1 MYRTLK
7 ILANIIGKPNAA
19 FRVLTDQ
26 ADWVKAFIIIALVS
40 IGIAWAVLPFSQ
52 QVGHAKML
60 ESSLD
65 APQTEQN
72 QTTAERLGFL
82 PVLVTPFSLFI
93 KCLVSAGILYFGCQF
108 LGSQQALKFKSM
120 FAVTVHTELI
130 LVLSHLINAV
140 FLLCFKDMS
149 DVQKPIDLQMIPGLH
164 LLFGDHPLGVLQ
176 LTLLSQVTPFAIWY
190 LIVLSLGVAIVAD
203 LKRKRVEWLIVLV
216 WLVDIGF
223 RVAVSAFF

>member
-7 ILANIIGKPNAA
+7 ILANIIGKPSAA
-19 FRVLTDQ
+19 FRVLKDQ
-26 ADWVKAFIIIALVS
+26 PDWFKAFIIIALVS

-72 QTTAERLGFL
+72 QTTVERLNFL
-82 PVLVTPFSLFI
+82 TPLFTPFALLL
-93 KCLVSAGILYFGCQF
+93 KCLVSAGILYFGSQF

-120 FAVTVHTELI
+120 FAVVVHAELI
-130 LVLSHLINAV
+130 LVLSNLINAV
-140 FLLCFKDMS
+140 LLLCFKDIN
-149 DVQKPIDLQMIPGLH
+149 DVQKPIDLQMIPGFH
-164 LLFGDHPLGVLQ
+164 LLFGDHPLGVLK

-190 LIVLSLGVAIVAD
+190 LILLSLGVAIVAD
-203 LKRKRVEWLIVLV
+203 LKRRKVEWLVVLV
-216 WLVDIGF
+216 WLAGISF
-223 RVAVSAFF
+223 RVVASAL

>member
-7 ILANIIGKPNAA
+7 ILANIIGKPSAA
-19 FRVLTDQ
+19 FQALKDQ
-26 ADWVKAFIIIALVS
+26 ADWFKAFIIIALVT

-52 QVGHAKML
+52 QVEHTKML

-65 APQTEQN
+65 APHIEQN
-72 QTTAERLGFL
+72 QTTVERLSFL
-82 PVLVTPFSLFI
+82 PLLFTPFSLFL
-93 KCLVSAGILYFGCQF
+93 KCLVSAGILYFGSQF

-130 LVLSHLINAV
+130 LVLSHLINAA
-140 FLLCFKDMS
+140 LLLYFKDIN

-164 LLFGDHPLGVLQ
+164 VLFGDHPLGVLK

-190 LIVLSLGVAIVAD
+190 LIVLSLGIAIVAD
-203 LKRKRVEWLIVLV
+203 LKRKRVEWLVVLV
-216 WLVDIGF
+216 WLADIGF
-223 RVAVSAFF
+223 RIAVSAFF